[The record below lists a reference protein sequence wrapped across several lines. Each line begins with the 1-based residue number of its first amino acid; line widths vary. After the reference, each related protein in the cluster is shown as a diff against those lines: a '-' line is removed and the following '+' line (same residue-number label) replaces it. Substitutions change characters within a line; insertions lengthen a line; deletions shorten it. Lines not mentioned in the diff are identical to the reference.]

1 MQVNGEGTLQ
11 KEAIALLREPV
22 KGAGLA
28 MGLAKTIREEV
39 LGVVLG
45 SGGAGV
51 GHTGGEDGWS
61 NTLLRES
68 TSSWKGSGELI
79 LFVGKLVRSSVT
91 YTAGH
96 SGK

>member
-1 MQVNGEGTLQ
+1 MVRVYCNRKPLHSS
-11 KEAIALLREPV
+11 AEPV

-28 MGLAKTIREEV
+28 MGLAKTIGEEV

-45 SGGAGV
+45 SGGAGA

-68 TSSWKGSGELI
+68 TSS
-79 LFVGKLVRSSVT
+79 
-91 YTAGH
+91 
-96 SGK
+96 